1 MFIWEEIYSKELA
14 RAIMEA
20 GKSKSGEGRYGGD
33 PGELVVPVKSAGVC
47 RRIPSYSGRLVRL
60 F

>member
-1 MFIWEEIYSKELA
+1 MYIWKEIYSKELA

-20 GKSKSGEGRYGGD
+20 GKSKSGEGLWGGD
-33 PGELVVPVKSAGVC
+33 PAELVVPVKSAGVC
-47 RRIPSYSGRLVRL
+47 QRIPSYSGRLVRL